1 MKEQQ
6 LDCCERQVLAEAA
19 LGGHVGAAQLL
30 LAAGAS
36 PDRWSETQGTTP
48 HSCATATGGA
58 TAALFAADAARCQ
71 LLAVLIQLDHPCVCV

>member
-36 PDRWSETQGTTP
+36 PDRWSETQG
-48 HSCATATGGA
+48 ATH
-58 TAALFAADAARCQ
+58 
-71 LLAVLIQLDHPCVCV
+71 LI